1 MKKLLIII
9 LSISLG
15 TRIVNAQDISGN
27 YQLDSLSVKYV
38 VVVRDMV
45 QTGSDGNQYT
55 CALDSALSSYG
66 LWVGWPN
73 ASDTSH
79 FDYELPAFSVGDTV
93 TTIDVHLPYAIMLTG
108 AEISMKAVPI
118 RQHKLLIV
126 SPQR

>member
-55 CALDSALSSYG
+55 TARDSAVSSYG
-66 LWVGWPN
+66 LRFGWPN
-73 ASDTSH
+73 ASATSH
-79 FDYELPAFSVGDTV
+79 FDWSRFVAWMFNENF
-93 TTIDVHLPYAIMLTG
+93 
-108 AEISMKAVPI
+108 
-118 RQHKLLIV
+118 
-126 SPQR
+126 